1 MDRLDRFLQ
10 VAVDIAWGL
19 PLVFLLIGGG
29 LFFTVISRLLP
40 LTQGR
45 HALQILL
52 GRYDNPD
59 DPGQISHFQALST
72 ALAATIGV
80 GNIGGV
86 AIAIT
91 QGGPGAVFWM
101 WVAAAVGMTTK
112 FFSCTLS
119 QLYRKRDE
127 RGVVQG
133 GPMYTIE
140 VGLGRRWKPLAWMFA
155 AFGTIGCLPMF
166 QTNQMA
172 EILRGVYDV
181 PGWATGLGCTVLTG
195 IVAFG
200 GVERI
205 GRVTS
210 KLVPSMCVIYL
221 LMGLAVLVVQIEAVP
236 EMLARI
242 FREAFTGHAATGGAA
257 GVAFAQ
263 VVQIGVKRAA
273 FSNEAGIG
281 TAPLA
286 HGAAKTTEPV
296 REGLVAMLGPFID
309 TIVICSI
316 TALVILTST
325 NAGAGE
331 VEGVS
336 LTSEALESTL
346 GAWAP
351 HVLVVVVTL
360 FAVSTMISYSYYGK
374 KCFAY
379 LFGADRAEIYSYLYL
394 GGLFLGSVWTA
405 SMVINLIDT
414 TFAMMAIPNMVAT
427 LLLAPKVVEA
437 TRDYLA
443 RMRGEREAPPV
454 RRVVKG

>member
-1 MDRLDRFLQ
+1 MEALDRTLQ

-29 LFFTVISRLLP
+29 LFLTLFSRLLP

-45 HALQILL
+45 HALDILR

-112 FFSCTLS
+112 FFDCTLS
-119 QLYRKRDE
+119 QLYRKRDDK
-127 RGVVQG
+127 GVVQG

-140 VGLGRRWKPLAWMFA
+140 VGLGKRWKPLAWMFA
-155 AFGTIGCLPMF
+155 GFGMIGCLPMF

-172 EILRGVYDV
+172 EILDGVYGV
-181 PGWATGLGCTVLTG
+181 PGWATGLGCTVLVAM
-195 IVAFG
+195 VAFG

-205 GRVTS
+205 GAVTS
-210 KLVPSMCVIYL
+210 KLVPAMCVIYL
-221 LMGLAVLVVQIEAVP
+221 LMGVAVLVVNFEAVP
-236 EMLARI
+236 GMFAHI
-242 FREAFTGHAATGGAA
+242 FQEAFTGHAAGGGAA

-281 TAPLA
+281 TAALA

-296 REGLVAMLGPFID
+296 REGLVAMIGPFID
-309 TIVICSI
+309 TIVVCSI

-325 NAGAGE
+325 NAGAGD

-336 LTSEALESTL
+336 LTAQALSSSL
-346 GAWAP
+346 GGWAQ
-351 HVLVVVVTL
+351 HVLVVVITL
-360 FAVSTMISYSYYGK
+360 FAVSTMIGYSYYGK

-379 LFGADRAEIYSYLYL
+379 LFGAERAEVYNYLYL
-394 GGLFLGSVWTA
+394 GGLFTGSVWTA
-405 SMVINLIDT
+405 AMVINLIDV
-414 TFAMMAIPNMVAT
+414 TFALMALPNMIAT
-427 LLLAPKVVEA
+427 LILAPRVMEA

-443 RMRGEREAPPV
+443 RMRGDRETPAV
-454 RRVVKG
+454 RRVVH

>member
-1 MDRLDRFLQ
+1 MEALDRWLQ
-10 VAVDIAWGL
+10 AAVDLAWGM
-19 PLVFLLIGGG
+19 PLVVLLIGGG
-29 LFFTVISRLLP
+29 LVLTVMSRMLP
-40 LTQGR
+40 LTQGK
-45 HALQILL
+45 HAIQILL

-112 FFSCTLS
+112 YFDCTLS

-127 RGVVQG
+127 KGVVQG

-140 VGLGRRWKPLAWMFA
+140 VGLGKRWKPLAWMFA
-155 AFGTIGCLPMF
+155 GFGMIGCLPMF

-172 EILRGVYDV
+172 EILDGVYGI
-181 PGWATGLGCTVLTG
+181 PGWATGLGCTVLVAL
-195 IVAFG
+195 VAFG

-205 GRVTS
+205 GAVTS
-210 KLVPSMCVIYL
+210 KLVPAMCLVYL
-221 LMGLAVLVVQIEAVP
+221 LMGLVVLVVNLEAVP
-236 EMLARI
+236 AMFVHI
-242 FREAFTGHAATGGAA
+242 FSEAFTGHAAGGGAA

-263 VVQIGVKRAA
+263 MVQIGVKRAA

-281 TAPLA
+281 TAALA

-296 REGLVAMLGPFID
+296 REGLVAMIGPFID
-309 TIVICSI
+309 TIVVCSI

-325 NAGAGE
+325 DAGAGD

-336 LTSEALESTL
+336 LTAHAFSSSL
-346 GAWAP
+346 GAWADDL
-351 HVLVVVVTL
+351 LVVVVVL

-374 KCFAY
+374 KCYAY
-379 LFGADRAEIYSYLYL
+379 LFGAERAEAYNYLYL
-394 GGLFLGSVWTA
+394 IGLFTGSVWTA
-405 SMVINLIDT
+405 AMVINLIDV
-414 TFAMMAIPNMVAT
+414 TFAMMAVPNMIAT
-427 LLLAPKVVEA
+427 LILAPKVMEA
-437 TRDYLA
+437 TKDYLA
-443 RMRGEREAPPV
+443 RMRGDRETAQV
-454 RRVVKG
+454 RRVVR

>member
-1 MDRLDRFLQ
+1 MELLDRILQ
-10 VAVDIAWGL
+10 VAVDTAWGM
-19 PLVFLLIGGG
+19 PLVVLLVVGG
-29 LFFTVISRLLP
+29 LFLTLLSRLLP

-45 HALQILL
+45 HALQVLL

-119 QLYRKRDE
+119 QLYRKRDDL
-127 RGVVQG
+127 GVVQG

-140 VGLGRRWKPLAWMFA
+140 VGLGRRWKPLAVMFA

-172 EILRGVYDV
+172 EILDGLYDV

-210 KLVPSMCVIYL
+210 KLVPAMCLIYL
-221 LMGLAVLVVQIEAVP
+221 VMGIVVLIVQIEVVP
-236 EMLARI
+236 EMFARI

-257 GVAFAQ
+257 GIAFTQ

-309 TIVICSI
+309 TIVVCSI

-325 NAGAGE
+325 DAGAGE

-336 LTSEALESTL
+336 LTARALASTL

-360 FAVSTMISYSYYGK
+360 FAVSTMISYSYYGT
-374 KCFAY
+374 KCFGY
-379 LFGADRAEIYSYLYL
+379 LFGARHAGIYVYLYL
-394 GGLFLGSVWTA
+394 AGLFVGSVWTA

-414 TFAMMAIPNMVAT
+414 TFAMMAVPNMIAT
-427 LLLAPKVVEA
+427 LILAPKVVEA
-437 TRDYLA
+437 TKDYLA
-443 RMRGEREAPPV
+443 RMHGDRETPAV